1 MNVLPIWTRTN
12 DIFDAMVDALAGE
25 RGDGVALIQS
35 YFDESFDD
43 ETLCVGGYVF
53 KNTKAKLFNKEWRQM
68 LACYRLPYFRMSA
81 CNAGTEP
88 FHDLDRDQ
96 RVAVQTEAIA
106 LIGKY
111 AAAGYAVTVDQGAF
125 DAVVSTKGIV
135 SSAYELCVWECLLGV
150 NHWLKDSGITGSV
163 AYFFE
168 AGHVH
173 QTKANRL
180 MNQIFAEARLRK
192 FYQYKAHAFV
202 DKEASRP
209 TQAADILVWQRFKQI
224 RRLRNGHAM
233 PRADCVALMNGTKT
247 FVFDID
253 RAKLQQLVD
262 AINGRFGSQ
271 EEAKRIAMAS
281 PEQIAATRAM
291 NRRGLS

>member
-1 MNVLPIWTRTN
+1 MNALPIWTRTD
-12 DIFDAMVDALAGE
+12 DIFDAMVDALAGD

-35 YFDESFDD
+35 YFDESYDD

-53 KNTKAKLFNKEWRQM
+53 KNTKAKLFNREWRQM
-68 LACYRLPYFRMSA
+68 LARYRLPFFRMSA
-81 CNAGTEP
+81 CNAGKEP
-88 FHDLDRDQ
+88 FQHLDRDQ
-96 RVAVQTEAIA
+96 RIAVQTEAID

-111 AAAGYAVTVDQGAF
+111 AAAGYAVTVDQHAF
-125 DAVVSTKGIV
+125 DDVVTNKGVV

-168 AGHVH
+168 AGHEH

-180 MNQIFAEARLRK
+180 MNLIFAEARLRK

-209 TQAADILVWQRFKQI
+209 VQAADILVWQRFKQI
-224 RRLRNGHAM
+224 RRIREGRTS
-233 PRADCVALMNGTKT
+233 PRADCVALMNGTRT
-247 FVFDID
+247 FVFDVD

-262 AINGRFGSQ
+262 SVNARFGSQ
-271 EEAKRIAMAS
+271 EEARRLAMAS
-281 PEQIAATRAM
+281 PEQIAAARAM
-291 NRRGLS
+291 KRRGLS